1 MGVGLMCRPRLLSI
15 LADTTALNTGILAG
29 IFRRLEIIF
38 KRAFETD
45 IITLE
50 CLFHIIEL
58 LLGKVIRCYD
68 GETVSPTGLE
78 EGAVQNRIETIFPSS
93 LTETNLKSHE
103 TIYITPT
110 QNVQDFLN
118 GVLEWAQNKPA
129 SSKAIRDDQASMLV
143 LACATYR
150 EIPSNGLSNMKRFLF
165 YKQEKKS
172 HARWMTTA
180 NGYLRLNK
188 VFSIAEFNDEELSS
202 LNSIVKFIVNVYV
215 PSFLTFF
222 CTQALFKD

>member
-1 MGVGLMCRPRLLSI
+1 MIINFIPNASSLLSI

-58 LLGKVIRCYD
+58 LLGKVISCYD

-78 EGAVQNRIETIFPSS
+78 EGAVQNRIETICPSS

-103 TIYITPT
+103 TIYIFPT
-110 QNVQDFLN
+110 QNVQDF
-118 GVLEWAQNKPA
+118 
-129 SSKAIRDDQASMLV
+129 
-143 LACATYR
+143 
-150 EIPSNGLSNMKRFLF
+150 
-165 YKQEKKS
+165 
-172 HARWMTTA
+172 
-180 NGYLRLNK
+180 
-188 VFSIAEFNDEELSS
+188 
-202 LNSIVKFIVNVYV
+202 
-215 PSFLTFF
+215 
-222 CTQALFKD
+222 